1 MELLLIRHAL
11 PRRVENAPGKPADPP
26 LSEIGLEQA
35 RRLADWLVHESIDA
49 LYASPMRRA
58 YETAVPY
65 SELTGIDIRIEPGV
79 VEFDSNAEVYI
90 PLEEIK
96 EQEPERWR
104 EMAREGIYSLPELEQ
119 FAKVVATALE
129 RIIRAHAG
137 DRVAVMCHGGVIN
150 VWASHVVGIGATF
163 FFNPTY
169 TSINR
174 FLAASSGERSLVSL
188 NESAHLI
195 TGR

>member
-26 LSEIGLEQA
+26 LSEVGREQA

-65 SELTGIDIRIEPGV
+65 SELAGIDIRIEPGV
-79 VEFDSNAEVYI
+79 VEFDSSAEVYI

-104 EMAREGIYSLPELEQ
+104 EMAREPIYSLPELEQ
-119 FAKVVATALE
+119 FGKDVVTAVE

-150 VWASHVVGIGATF
+150 AWASHVVGIGATF